1 MLKALLTDNESKPSR
16 APMPKTLRRIARK
29 AGMPPGSLVY
39 PEEPGQAPACITI
52 IRYSDTDFVENDFDE
67 FAECLPLDQKE
78 GVTWINVNG
87 VSHVK
92 TLEKLGA
99 SFSIHPLVL
108 EDILDVEQRPK
119 IEDYD
124 TYLFIVLKALRQ
136 IPEGRAIES
145 DQVSLVLGSRY
156 VISFHEGDSDLF
168 APVRER
174 LLRGKGRIR
183 KLGADY
189 LAYSL
194 IDLIVD
200 NYFVS
205 LETFSDKVEFL
216 EDEVVVRPSP
226 ETLRE
231 VHRFKNDMIILRKSL
246 WPLREVIARLER
258 RESPLISENLS
269 MYLKDVYDH
278 TIIAI
283 ETVETYRDILSG
295 MLDIY
300 LSSMSNRL
308 NEIMKVLTI
317 IATIFMPLTF
327 VTSLYGMNFKNMPEL
342 SWKYGYY
349 EVLGVLVVIA
359 GAMLVY
365 FRRKRWI

>member
-1 MLKALLTDNESKPSR
+1 MARS
-16 APMPKTLRRIARK
+16 LRRIAQK
-29 AGMPPGSLVY
+29 AGMPPGSLVFA
-39 PEEPGQAPACITI
+39 EEPGPVPACITV
-52 IRYSDTDFVENDFDE
+52 IRYSDTDFVQNEFDE
-67 FAECLPLDQKE
+67 FTQCLPLEPKE
-78 GVTWINVNG
+78 DVTWINVNG
-87 VSHVK
+87 VSQVK
-92 TLEKLGA
+92 TLEKLGEN
-99 SFSIHPLVL
+99 FSIHPLVL
-108 EDILDVEQRPK
+108 EDILDIEQRPK
-119 IEDYD
+119 IEDYE
-124 TYLFIVLKALRQ
+124 THLFIVLKALKHSPDDQ
-136 IPEGRAIES
+136 EFEVQS
-145 DQVSLVLGSRY
+145 DQVSLILGSNY
-156 VISFHEGDSDLF
+156 VISFHEGNGDLF

-174 LLRGKGRIR
+174 LHQGKGRIR

-189 LAYSL
+189 LAYAL

-200 NYFVS
+200 NYFVA
-205 LETFSDKVEFL
+205 LEAFDDKVEFL
-216 EDEVVVRPSP
+216 EDEVVIRPSP
-226 ETLRE
+226 QTLRD

-258 RESPLISENLS
+258 RESPLISENLT

-327 VTSLYGMNFKNMPEL
+327 ITGVFGMNFKYMPEL
-342 SWKYGYY
+342 EWRHGQTIFLA
-349 EVLGVLVVIA
+349 VMAVIA
-359 GAMLVY
+359 LGMLWY
-365 FRRKRWI
+365 FRKKHWI

>member
-1 MLKALLTDNESKPSR
+1 
-16 APMPKTLRRIARK
+16 MPKTVRRIARK

-39 PEEPGQAPACITI
+39 PEEPGHVPTCISV
-52 IRYSDTDFVENDFDE
+52 IRYSDKDFVQKEFDE
-67 FAECLPLDQKE
+67 FTEFLPLDQQE

-92 TLEKLGA
+92 TLEKLGE
-99 SFSIHPLVL
+99 SFSIHPLAL

-119 IEDYD
+119 IEDYE
-124 TYLFIVLKALRQ
+124 TYLFIVLKALRRVT
-136 IPEGRAIES
+136 EGESIES
-145 DQVSLVLGSRY
+145 DQVSLVLGPHY
-156 VISFHEGDSDLF
+156 VISFHEGDGDLF

-174 LLRGKGRIR
+174 LLKGKGRIR
-183 KLGADY
+183 RLGADY

-200 NYFVS
+200 NYFVA
-205 LETFSDKVEFL
+205 LETFSDKVESL
-216 EDEVVVRPSP
+216 EDEVVVQPSP
-226 ETLRE
+226 QTLRE
-231 VHRFKNDMIILRKSL
+231 VHRFKNDMIMLRKSL
-246 WPLREVIARLER
+246 WPLREVIASLER
-258 RESPLISENLS
+258 RESPLISEALT

-327 VTSLYGMNFKNMPEL
+327 ITSLYGMNFKNMPEL
-342 SWKYGYY
+342 NWQYGYY
-349 EVLGVLVVIA
+349 EVLGVIVVIA
-359 GAMLVY
+359 GAMLLY
-365 FRRKRWI
+365 FRQKRWI